1 MVVQLQAMA
10 KFACLLPLV
19 LFAVGCGK
27 SPSQKLTA
35 LSEEF
40 VYGSLAFSPST
51 ATATGLHQY
60 QKQNLDEMLDD
71 FGEQSLY
78 RQRTF
83 YEKFRDRLG
92 EIPTGALSAEDRAD
106 LTILQD
112 QIALTLFDLAEIHIH
127 QHTPQMY
134 VETLGN
140 ALFAP
145 FVLEYAPK
153 PDRIRHIIARL
164 QKVPLYLDQASTNL
178 MTAPDVWTRV
188 AVEENLGNIT
198 LVDKEIRAGVPPNQA
213 ETYARAARPAL
224 DAMTRFDKF
233 LGDRLGDRGDYNWR
247 LGGNIYARKF
257 RYMLQSGTEAD
268 DTLQHAE
275 RDLIKV
281 RARIDRKS
289 TRLNS

>member
-112 QIALTLFDLAEIHIH
+112 QIALTLFDLAEIHIRSDS
-127 QHTPQMY
+127 
-134 VETLGN
+134 
-140 ALFAP
+140 ALSTRSSATAWARSRP
-145 FVLEYAPK
+145 AHCPPK
-153 PDRIRHIIARL
+153 
-164 QKVPLYLDQASTNL
+164 
-178 MTAPDVWTRV
+178 TAPTSPSCRTRSRSPCS
-188 AVEENLGNIT
+188 T
-198 LVDKEIRAGVPPNQA
+198 WP
-213 ETYARAARPAL
+213 
-224 DAMTRFDKF
+224 
-233 LGDRLGDRGDYNWR
+233 
-247 LGGNIYARKF
+247 
-257 RYMLQSGTEAD
+257 
-268 DTLQHAE
+268 
-275 RDLIKV
+275 
-281 RARIDRKS
+281 KS
-289 TRLNS
+289 TSTSTRPRC

>member
-83 YEKFRDRLG
+83 YEKFRDRVG

-112 QIALTLFDLAEIHIH
+112 QIALTLFDLTEIHSH

-145 FVLEYAPK
+145 YVLEYAPK

-164 QKVPLYLDQASTNL
+164 RNVPLYLDQAANNL
-178 MTAPDVWTRV
+178 ASAPDVWNQV
-188 AVEENLGNIT
+188 AIDQNQGNVN
-198 LVDKEIRAGVPPNQA
+198 LVDKEIRAGVPPDQ
-213 ETYARAARPAL
+213 
-224 DAMTRFDKF
+224 
-233 LGDRLGDRGDYNWR
+233 
-247 LGGNIYARKF
+247 
-257 RYMLQSGTEAD
+257 TE
-268 DTLQHAE
+268 
-275 RDLIKV
+275 
-281 RARIDRKS
+281 S
-289 TRLNS
+289 